1 MRLAAI
7 AFAGIASLGGPAA
20 ATLCSTNATG
30 AGCEV
35 AQSALIDTSASI
47 AAVPEIDFGTG
58 CATRAAGAA
67 CMMAPRT
74 LQPVASERFVIDEE
88 EEMACLT
95 SRTGAGCVTV
105 PVSSRKPPLE
115 NGLVLERGK
124 HNLLM
129 NVDYYGLEPVR
140 DGWVYMEIDEEI
152 YRVDWSTHA
161 IVGHV
166 GHRRSL
172 F

>member
-7 AFAGIASLGGPAA
+7 ALAGTAWLGTPAS
-20 ATLCSTNATG
+20 ATLCSMSETG
-30 AGCEV
+30 ADCEIAPTTV
-35 AQSALIDTSASI
+35 VDTSASI
-47 AAVPEIDFGTG
+47 RAVPEIDFGSG
-58 CATRAAGAA
+58 CATRSTGAV
-67 CMMAPRT
+67 CMTAPRT
-74 LQPVASERFVIDEE
+74 FQPVASERFIVDEE
-88 EEMACLT
+88 RETACLT
-95 SRTGAGCVTV
+95 GNTGAGCVVV
-105 PVSSRKPPLE
+105 PASSRKPPLE
-115 NGLVLERGK
+115 NGVILERGK

-152 YRVDWSTHA
+152 YRVDWSTHE